1 MDTAGFKQLQRQ
13 LEQAKSS
20 NDKLSVLSSSH
31 GNFSANQLVILFQL
45 FPQIHDEVK
54 VTQSLKSRLCPMTC
68 AEAADVLES
77 VSYSDKMQILEII
90 SRSLTDANTGFK
102 HIENQFNSRS
112 EKSMA
117 KEMMSR
123 ASENLTATARERD
136 DLRGPAAA
144 SRTQHTA
151 GMDER
156 NFSQLEQKLKSAL
169 FLEDK
174 LAVLSQSTGSFNA
187 DQVFRV
193 FQTVPQ
199 VHDEIK
205 ALRAI
210 QERLCPM
217 ICAEAVA
224 VLEAVPYSDKLKV
237 LDIIASKIT
246 DIRSGIGYIEDI
258 FNYSSEK
265 AKVREIISKHG
276 L

>member
-13 LEQAKSS
+13 LEQVTSTD
-20 NDKLSVLSSSH
+20 DKLLVLSSSH
-31 GNFSANQLVILFQL
+31 GNFSANQLVFLFQL

-54 VTQSLKSRLCPMTC
+54 VTQRLKSRLCPMTC
-68 AEAADVLES
+68 AEAADVLEA

-90 SRSLTDANTGFK
+90 SRSVTDASSGFK
-102 HIENQFNSRS
+102 HIEDQFNSRS

-123 ASENLTATARERD
+123 ASENLTAKAKERD
-136 DLRGPAAA
+136 DLGGPAAS
-144 SRTQHTA
+144 SRAQHTV

-156 NFSQLEQKLKSAL
+156 SFSQLEQKLKSAL
-169 FLEDK
+169 FIEDK
-174 LAVLSQSTGSFNA
+174 LAVLSQSKGSFSA
-187 DQVFRV
+187 DQVYRV
-193 FQTVPQ
+193 FQTLPQ

-205 ALRAI
+205 ALRAL

-217 ICAEAVA
+217 SCAEAVC

-237 LDIIASKIT
+237 LDIIA
-246 DIRSGIGYIEDI
+246 RSVGG
-258 FNYSSEK
+258 
-265 AKVREIISKHG
+265 V